1 VKPESSI
8 ALSSS
13 VRHTN
18 AFAVAG
24 RLVSPPATLLAVVF
38 GFWRLG
44 ADLSWTGAFPIANG
58 ILSRYQVWFAIAIAL
73 HKIHIDPRPPDS
85 NSENMVAVAR
95 PSDPLWSND
104 QIRLLAARHR
114 HRTSSCQ

>member
-1 VKPESSI
+1 VLKHRREPSGRPFNVKPEPSI

-73 HKIHIDPRPPDS
+73 HRSALILDR
-85 NSENMVAVAR
+85 
-95 PSDPLWSND
+95 
-104 QIRLLAARHR
+104 
-114 HRTSSCQ
+114 RTAIQRTWLQ